1 MTGSSGV
8 PTAEYEIVEDALS
21 RRVGGETVIIDLATE
36 EYFGLD
42 EVGSVLWAGLEEA
55 RSLPEIV
62 DRVVDRFDV
71 TRERAAA
78 DLALLVGSL
87 VGAGLVRERR
97 NAPT

>member
-55 RSLPEIV
+55 RPLPEIV

-97 NAPT
+97 NAST